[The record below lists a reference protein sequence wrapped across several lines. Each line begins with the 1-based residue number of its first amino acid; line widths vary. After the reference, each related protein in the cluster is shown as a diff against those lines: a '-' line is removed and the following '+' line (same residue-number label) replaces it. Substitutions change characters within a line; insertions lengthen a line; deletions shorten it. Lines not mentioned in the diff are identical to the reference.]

1 MVTELRASAEQ
12 IRNFILDTVENNPKD
27 IARVTGERFGLSRQS
42 VSRHLKHLVA
52 KGLLEATG
60 KTRARRYALKILGQ
74 EKVEIPVSPDLQED
88 VIWRERVLPIV
99 GDLRDN
105 VLTICNHGFTEMVNN
120 VISHSEGTTCVFTV
134 EWNAVWTTIEV
145 FDNGVGIFAKIQR
158 ELGLNDPRHALL
170 ELAKGKLTT
179 DPHSHTGEGI
189 FFTSRMFDKFMIL
202 SGTLFYSRTRTDE
215 DEWLIETENRPDRHG
230 TLVTMQIK
238 NRSTETVREV
248 FDRYASGKDDYTF
261 SRTHVPVKLAKY
273 ERDQLLSRSAAR
285 RVLARFEKFR
295 EVMLDFGGVDSIG
308 QAFADEIFRVFKR
321 DHPEIAIYPLNTNPE
336 IERIIQRA
344 QENQRASV

>member
-12 IRNFILDTVENNPKD
+12 IRDFILDTVEDNP
-27 IARVTGERFGLSRQS
+27 RNVCSVTGKRFSLSRQS
-42 VSRHLKHLVA
+42 VFRHLKRLVA

-60 KTRARRYALKILGQ
+60 KTRARRYALKVLSR
-74 EKVEIPVSPDLQED
+74 EDVDIPVSPDLQED
-88 VIWRERVLPIV
+88 VIWRERILPIV

-120 VISHSEGTTCVFTV
+120 VISHSEGTDCICTV
-134 EWNAVWTTIEV
+134 ERNAVWTTIRV

-189 FFTSRMFDKFMIL
+189 FFTSRMFDKFNIL
-202 SGTLFYSRTRTDE
+202 SRTLFYGRTRTDE
-215 DEWLIETENRPDRHG
+215 DEWLIETENRPDSHG
-230 TLVTMQIK
+230 TLVVMQVK
-238 NRSTETVREV
+238 NRSMHTVREV

-295 EVMLDFGGVDSIG
+295 EVILDFQGVDLIG
-308 QAFADEIFRVFKR
+308 QAFADEIFRVFKL

-336 IERIIQRA
+336 IARTIQRA
-344 QENQRASV
+344 QENQLASV